1 MYYPLTEQQS
11 YPILL
16 RTGKDAL
23 RVQIELT
30 DDGGGAGAEFRL
42 GAAAWYCNKG
52 NAGARLRRGGPNM
65 DAQESGEIP
74 VGARVRVDA
83 IYELEG
89 QKLRSHICEPVKFE
103 ARTNRLLLHS
113 SIPFQVSTH

>member
-1 MYYPLTEQQS
+1 MGEPAKL
-11 YPILL
+11 
-16 RTGKDAL
+16 AL
-23 RVQIELT
+23 RF
-30 DDGGGAGAEFRL
+30 DGGGAGAEFRL